1 MTHSILFP
9 ADYFA
14 PTQVDDAFKREAN
27 AVENGVN
34 IACVTDEGK
43 FRKLLPEGNVL
54 YRGWML
60 SPERY
65 RQMHTALGNA
75 GVQMV
80 TTPEQYT
87 TAHHLPGWVDV
98 FHGLTAAT
106 AVIPVEDYSHQA
118 LLTAAETL
126 PSSAYVVKDYV
137 KSRKHEWDT
146 ACFAGSSAELPAV
159 VDEFIRLQEDSLVG
173 GIVVREF
180 LDIDKTVPEM
190 RTWWVGNRMVAV
202 TAHPDNSNLSTVELP
217 EVFVNAVAERV
228 EALNCAFVTVD
239 IVQLSNG
246 SFRVIEVG
254 DGQVS
259 GFHADLP
266 AETISN
272 ILETAVSGEVD
283 S

>member
-14 PTQVDDAFKREAN
+14 PAQVDDAFKREAN
-27 AVENGVN
+27 TVANEVN

-60 SPERY
+60 SLERY
-65 RQMHTALGNA
+65 SQMHAALVNT

-80 TTPEQYT
+80 TTPEQYV

-98 FHGLTAAT
+98 FHDLTAAT
-106 AVIPVEDYSHQA
+106 VVVPIEDYNHQV
-118 LLTAAETL
+118 LLAAPETL
-126 PSSAYVVKDYV
+126 PSSAYVVKDYI
-137 KSRKHEWDT
+137 KSRKHEWET
-146 ACFAGSSAELPAV
+146 ACFAGSLAELPAI

-180 LDIDKTVPEM
+180 LNIDKTVPEL
-190 RTWWVGNRMVAV
+190 RTWWVRNRMVAV
-202 TAHPDNSNLSTVELP
+202 TAHPDNLDLSTVALP
-217 EVFVNAVAERV
+217 EVFVNAVSERV
-228 EALNCAFVTVD
+228 EALGCAFVTVD
-239 IVQLSNG
+239 IVRLIDG

-266 AETISN
+266 AESISS
-272 ILETAVSGEVD
+272 ILEAAVSGEVD
-283 S
+283 